1 MLSPALRKELQRPVR
16 LLNLTWWAFM
26 AAVPLYGLIAVLPGK
41 RFDEPPV
48 TGQHLLI
55 IFGLA
60 ALVSLAFSLLFR
72 RRAFTDVALKRAL
85 GNTSPSGQ
93 GDARRLEQHL
103 LNLMPYI
110 QTQMIIVWAAAEA
123 VAIFGL
129 LLVYLRFDPLIAL
142 PFGAVAL
149 LGILYHRPRPEQ
161 ILERA
166 AELVRRN

>member
-16 LLNLTWWAFM
+16 LLNVTWWAFM

-41 RFDEPPV
+41 RFDEPPMRS
-48 TGQHLLI
+48 QHLLI
-55 IFGLA
+55 IFGLG

-72 RRAFTDVALKRAL
+72 RRAFADAALKRAL
-85 GNTSPSGQ
+85 GYTSPDGG
-93 GDARRLEQHL
+93 GDAHRLEEDL

-110 QTQMIIVWAAAEA
+110 QTQMIIVWASAEA

-129 LLVYLRFDPLIAL
+129 LLVYLRFNPLIAL
-142 PFGAVAL
+142 PFGAAAL
-149 LGILYHRPRPEQ
+149 LGILYHRPQPER

-166 AELVRRN
+166 ARLVPQG